1 MEPLKIL
8 MIATSHGQ
16 LGDSGRKTGLW
27 LETLAAPYLIFREAG
42 ALITIASPKG
52 GEIPLDPRSESII
65 VATSY
70 TRKFQKDPVAS
81 SLLLRSVALNTLN
94 AMNYHLVLLCGGH
107 GAMWDL
113 ADNAALTR
121 LLEDFVRQNRLI
133 ATVSQGAAALAS
145 LHNETGEWLVK
156 DRNLTAF
163 SNSEEKVAGSTEL
176 MPFLLESRLLSL
188 GAIYTKEQNYTSYTV
203 TDGRLMTGQNSSSSP
218 ELARKILVYMKLN
231 APKDEPRVIALN

>member
-16 LGDSGRKTGLW
+16 LGYSGRKTGLW

-42 ALITIASPKG
+42 AVVTIASPKG

-70 TRKFQKDPVAS
+70 TKRFQKDPAAS
-81 SLLLRSVALNTLN
+81 SLLRHSVALNSLH
-94 AMNYHLVLLCGGH
+94 ALNYHLVLLCGGH

-113 ADNAALTR
+113 ADNAVLTQ
-121 LLEDFVRQNRLI
+121 LLEEFGHQHKLI
-133 ATVSQGAAALAS
+133 ATVGQGAAALLS
-145 LHNETGEWLVK
+145 LRNDAGDWLVK
-156 DRNLTAF
+156 GRKLTAF
-163 SNSEEKVAGSTEL
+163 SNGEEKVAGSTEL

-188 GAIYTKEQNYTSYTV
+188 GAIYSKEQDYTSYSV

-231 APKDEPRVIALN
+231 APKEEPQVIALN